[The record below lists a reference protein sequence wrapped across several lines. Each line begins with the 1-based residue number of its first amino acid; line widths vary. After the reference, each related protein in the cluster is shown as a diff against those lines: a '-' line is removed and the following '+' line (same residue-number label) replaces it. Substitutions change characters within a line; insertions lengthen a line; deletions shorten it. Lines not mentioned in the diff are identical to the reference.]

1 MRCFVAMHQDVWS
14 RLSGGSG
21 APGWT
26 LEAVGFD
33 LSDDCG
39 ALETTEGAYLGG
51 VRGGKSERNEDRG
64 RWPTGYQKLVA
75 ATMKC
80 TILSSLLARSAQQYT

>member
-1 MRCFVAMHQDVWS
+1 MRPAFLRKWS

-33 LSDDCG
+33 LSGDGKLLEETG
-39 ALETTEGAYLGG
+39 AAYLGG
-51 VRGGKSERNEDRG
+51 VREGEEMKADRG
-64 RWPTGYQKLVA
+64 RWPTGYQKLVW
-75 ATMKC
+75 
-80 TILSSLLARSAQQYT
+80 